1 MLVNDNPLFD
11 MLEEGDE
18 ILKEHKIRM
27 TVVLTEYDKMK
38 LERYASWRN
47 ESISSIIRGWIDHY
61 CK

>member
-47 ESISSIIRGWIDHY
+47 ESISSIIRGWIEHY